1 MSFLMSNYAR
11 LPVSFVR
18 GEGNR
23 LYDVAGRDYLDAL
36 SGIAV
41 CGLGYNNPE
50 LNAVLVEQSK
60 ALWHVS
66 NLFTVP
72 EQERA
77 GARLAQLAGMEKVY
91 FCNSGAEANEA
102 ALKLARLHGVAR
114 GVENGLVVSFQG
126 SFHGR
131 TFGAM
136 TLTGNLKIQNGFAP
150 LVPNVAQLPYNDID
164 ALSALAGKNVV
175 AVLVES
181 IQGEGGVKPATPE
194 FLQAIQSFC
203 HEQSA
208 LFIMDEIQTGM
219 ARTGSFLSY
228 QALGLTPDVV
238 TMAKA
243 LGNGLPVGAT
253 LARGAAAHYFQ
264 AGKHGS
270 TFGGTPLVCAVVDK
284 VLEIYER
291 DNLAQRAKEQGDKL
305 RTALQSALGDKVVSI
320 RGKGLMLGLELREP
334 VPNLVQSALNHGL
347 VMNVTAEKVIRLL
360 PPLTIT
366 DVEIDELVHKLDQ
379 VLQSAL
385 G

>member
-18 GEGNR
+18 GDGNYVYDAEGR
-23 LYDVAGRDYLDAL
+23 AYLDAL

-41 CGLGYNNPE
+41 CGLGYNHPE
-50 LNAVLVEQSK
+50 LNAVLAEQSK
-60 ALWHVS
+60 ALWHIS
-66 NLFTVP
+66 NVFTVP

-77 GARLAQLAGMEKVY
+77 GAKLAQLAGMEKVY

-136 TLTGNLKIQNGFAP
+136 TLTGNPKIQNGFAP
-150 LVPNVAQLPYNDID
+150 LVPNVVQLPYNDID

-203 HEQSA
+203 REQSA
-208 LFIMDEIQTGM
+208 LFMMDEVQTGM

-270 TFGGTPLVCAVVDK
+270 TFGGTPLVCAVVEK

-305 RTALQSALGDKVVSI
+305 RAALQSALGDQVVSI
-320 RGKGLMLGLELREP
+320 RGRGLMLGLELPQPIE
-334 VPNLVQSALNHGL
+334 GL
-347 VMNVTAEKVIRLL
+347 MAKGIAAGVIFNVTAEKVIRLL
-360 PPLTIT
+360 PPLTLSDDDIK
-366 DVEIDELVHKLDQ
+366 VLVQKLSG
-379 VLQSAL
+379 VLQAT
-385 G
+385 